1 MIDLEDIAHRD
12 RRNVDLVAD
21 LVREGRLEH
30 ASIDRLLRLGDL
42 ARGDVD
48 EIDAG
53 FLERARDLDRLVRR
67 HALVADRSEE
77 HTSELQSLMRISYD
91 VFCLTNKPKHL
102 NHEHL
107 PL

>member
-1 MIDLEDIAHRD
+1 MVDLEDIAHRE

-30 ASIDRLLRLGDL
+30 ASIYRLLRLGDL

-53 FLERARDLDRLVRR
+53 FLERGRDLDRLVRR
-67 HALVADRSEE
+67 HALVADPVVRRDADR
-77 HTSELQSLMRISYD
+77 HRLAIGRTSGRERGYQYG
-91 VFCLTNKPKHL
+91 
-102 NHEHL
+102 
-107 PL
+107 